1 MKIGLASDHA
11 GYPLK
16 EFVKR
21 YLAQN
26 NMEFVDY
33 GTHSEESC
41 DYPDFAH
48 ALAEGMECGECEKG
62 ILICGTGIG
71 MSICANK
78 FKGIRAAC
86 CSDYFSAKATRSHND
101 ANILCMGERVVGPG
115 MAVELLRVFLETPFE
130 GGRHQRR
137 VDQIAAIENG
147 SFEG

>member
-1 MKIGLASDHA
+1 MLAIGSDHA
-11 GYPLK
+11 GYALK
-16 EFVKR
+16 QELMRWLDEQKIP
-21 YLAQN
+21 YH
-26 NMEFVDY
+26 DY
-33 GTHSEESC
+33 GCYSKESTDSAKWAC
-41 DYPDFAH
+41 AVGRAVAD
-48 ALAEGMECGECEKG
+48 GEADKG
-62 ILICGTGIG
+62 VLVCGTGVG
-71 MSICANK
+71 MSMAANK
-78 FKGIRAAC
+78 IRGIRAAC